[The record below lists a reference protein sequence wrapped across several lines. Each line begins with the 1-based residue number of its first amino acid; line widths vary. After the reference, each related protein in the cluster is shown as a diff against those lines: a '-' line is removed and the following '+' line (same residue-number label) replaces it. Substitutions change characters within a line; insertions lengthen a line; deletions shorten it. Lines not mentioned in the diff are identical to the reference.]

1 VWGLILAGGFMA
13 FTAWDQSYW
22 WRIREDYSYGWLV
35 PLFIAY
41 LVYDRWP
48 KVVAQARAVDR
59 GSDDLPDERSGS
71 ARLIP
76 VAAFLSLIGGGAL
89 FLSGA
94 FLRPMA
100 GVTHLNTLTITLGMT
115 GTVLATV
122 YFLAPT
128 NADLPGSRV
137 NDRRKMV
144 SLFLFPTALWLL
156 SAPMLSVIE
165 NHLSLFL
172 MHQVTSIVFFVFDR
186 LGLALEQRG
195 NVLILPTGSV
205 GVAEACSGIRSLT
218 GCLFAGSF
226 LAAVFLQSRW
236 KQAALVIAA
245 LLFAF
250 AANLLRSIFLTSWA
264 YRHGAGSIEGTI
276 HDISGYAVLG
286 LTVVALLCL
295 LPILDRKPVSQRP
308 AVSAK
313 G

>member
-1 VWGLILAGGFMA
+1 
-13 FTAWDQSYW
+13 
-22 WRIREDYSYGWLV
+22 
-35 PLFIAY
+35 
-41 LVYDRWP
+41 
-48 KVVAQARAVDR
+48 
-59 GSDDLPDERSGS
+59 
-71 ARLIP
+71 
-76 VAAFLSLIGGGAL
+76 
-89 FLSGA
+89 
-94 FLRPMA
+94 
-100 GVTHLNTLTITLGMT
+100 
-115 GTVLATV
+115 
-122 YFLAPT
+122 
-128 NADLPGSRV
+128 
-137 NDRRKMV
+137 
-144 SLFLFPTALWLL
+144 
-156 SAPMLSVIE
+156 
-165 NHLSLFL
+165 
-172 MHQVTSIVFFVFDR
+172 
-186 LGLALEQRG
+186 
-195 NVLILPTGSV
+195 V